1 MAWGAG
7 NVESYKCVYCGKVT
21 RFPRYNHPAKL
32 LGENVRQH
40 LFSQQ
45 FIFIEQID
53 SLFPYVCTAID
64 HRWRQNTVRKKKWLA
79 RRSRVC
85 HWNSCHWLYVFIHSF
100 LETRRGRCG
109 EWANCFTLC
118 CRAVGFEARH
128 ILDWTDHV
136 WTEVYSEAQQRWLH
150 CDSCENA
157 CDKPL
162 LYEAGWGKR
171 LSYIIAFSHEQVS
184 MIAAVVD
191 HSTIGVLDIYFSC
204 CACLIW
210 I

>member
-1 MAWGAG
+1 MCLLWKG
-7 NVESYKCVYCGKVT
+7 YKIPKIQSPCKTFRWECATTSFQSTIHFYWT
-21 RFPRYNHPAKL
+21 NRFPVAVCLYSNR
-32 LGENVRQH
+32 
-40 LFSQQ
+40 SQMA
-45 FIFIEQID
+45 
-53 SLFPYVCTAID
+53 SKCG
-64 HRWRQNTVRKKKWLA
+64 RKKKWLA

-85 HWNSCHWLYVFIHSF
+85 HWNSCHWLYVFILSF
-100 LETRRGRCG
+100 VETRRGRCG

-118 CRAVGFEARH
+118 CRAIGFEARH

-184 MIAAVVD
+184 MIAAIVD
-191 HSTIGVLDIYFSC
+191 HSTIGILDIYFSC
-204 CACLIW
+204 YACLIW

>member
-1 MAWGAG
+1 M
-7 NVESYKCVYCGKVT
+7 
-21 RFPRYNHPAKL
+21 
-32 LGENVRQH
+32 
-40 LFSQQ
+40 
-45 FIFIEQID
+45 
-53 SLFPYVCTAID
+53 
-64 HRWRQNTVRKKKWLA
+64 
-79 RRSRVC
+79 
-85 HWNSCHWLYVFIHSF
+85 
-100 LETRRGRCG
+100 
-109 EWANCFTLC
+109 
-118 CRAVGFEARH
+118 
-128 ILDWTDHV
+128 DWTDHV

-204 CACLIW
+204 CACFNLDIGFGCDMA
-210 I
+210 ILCQA